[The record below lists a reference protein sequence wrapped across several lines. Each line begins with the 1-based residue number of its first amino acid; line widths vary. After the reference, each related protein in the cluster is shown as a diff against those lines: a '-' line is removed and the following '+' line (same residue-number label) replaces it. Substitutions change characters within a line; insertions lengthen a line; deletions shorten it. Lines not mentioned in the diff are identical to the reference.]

1 MDRNSFGY
9 FYGRE
14 SDQFSFY
21 RVPKALVTDAEFSR
35 LSLGAK
41 FLYGILLD
49 RMNLSAQNG
58 WFDEK
63 NRVYIIYTVE
73 DINDALRCSKNT
85 SVELL
90 AELERFGLIEK
101 RRRGFGKPNLIYVK
115 NFITESQNL
124 GFKNPKKSTSGIPD
138 IGIQESQKL
147 GPSNTDK
154 NNTEK
159 SNTDSIPFLSANGT
173 DDLPGRTEGKGNEFT
188 ARETYRQIIKDNIGY
203 DILLSED
210 HVSKY
215 ILDEILDL
223 IVDVEIGRAHV

>member
-21 RVPKALVTDAEFSR
+21 RVPKALVTDSEFSR

-63 NRVYIIYTVE
+63 DRVYIIYTVE

-115 NFITESQNL
+115 NFLTE
-124 GFKNPKKSTSGIPD
+124 
-138 IGIQESQKL
+138 
-147 GPSNTDK
+147 
-154 NNTEK
+154 
-159 SNTDSIPFLSANGT
+159 
-173 DDLPGRTEGKGNEFT
+173 
-188 ARETYRQIIKDNIGY
+188 
-203 DILLSED
+203 
-210 HVSKY
+210 VCVY
-215 ILDEILDL
+215 I
-223 IVDVEIGRAHV
+223 